1 MYDRY
6 KLVDCFLKNDIDEL
20 YDLQTDPGEMT
31 NLINDSSYDAV
42 EQDLREQATLLKK
55 QFKYNPNRDWWLKKV
70 MNSKRIK

>member
-1 MYDRY
+1 
-6 KLVDCFLKNDIDEL
+6 
-20 YDLQTDPGEMT
+20 
-31 NLINDSSYDAV
+31 LIHDSSYDAV